1 MSNDFPFLI
10 ANAKPAKDKLSVTAP
25 WDQSLIC
32 EVPVANSEA
41 VEIALLNAYGIFRN
55 RDRWCVQNHVAS
67 EEEEVRCTGREQRCC
82 DR

>member
-10 ANAKPAKDKLSVTAP
+10 ANAKPAKNKLSVTAP

-41 VEIALLNAYGIFRN
+41 VEIALSNAYEIFL
-55 RDRWCVQNHVAS
+55 V
-67 EEEEVRCTGREQRCC
+67 
-82 DR
+82 

>member
-41 VEIALLNAYGIFRN
+41 VEIALLNAYEIFRN
-55 RDRWCVQNHVAS
+55 RDRWLTPN
-67 EEEEVRCTGREQRCC
+67 RRI
-82 DR
+82 